1 MRLKASVRAFLE
13 GERVCRVA
21 TVGRDGM
28 PHVVPVCHVLA
39 DGKVYFATDH
49 ESMKLKNLR
58 RNPRLALAAD
68 LYSEDWPRLAGVLL
82 QGAVRVVS
90 RGSEFR
96 KIRALLYKK
105 YPQYPR
111 EAALEEGEVV
121 MVELVPTRV
130 VSWGFD

>member
-1 MRLKASVRAFLE
+1 
-13 GERVCRVA
+13 
-21 TVGRDGM
+21 
-28 PHVVPVCHVLA
+28 
-39 DGKVYFATDH
+39 
-49 ESMKLKNLR
+49 MKLKNLR

>member
-13 GERVCRVA
+13 VERVCRVA

-28 PHVVPVCHVLA
+28 PHLVVCHVLA
-39 DGKVYFATDH
+39 DGKVYFATDN

-82 QGAVRVVS
+82 QGTVRVVS